1 KNRII
6 YEAVNRQLYKVHP
19 YGQQPTIGEVE
30 HLKNPSIA
38 NIEKYFSTYY
48 VPNNMAVVISG
59 DIDPEETIV
68 LVAERFSSW
77 QRKPLPEPRQYV
89 DPPINGVE
97 RVEVTYP
104 GEEYVMLAFPTAS
117 QNSDDAHALMI
128 CDMIL
133 DNRVAGLININL
145 NQKQA
150 VRSAG

>member
-1 KNRII
+1 
-6 YEAVNRQLYKVHP
+6 
-19 YGQQPTIGEVE
+19 
-30 HLKNPSIA
+30 
-38 NIEKYFSTYY
+38 YY

-77 QRKPLPEPRQYV
+77 QQKPLPEPRQYV

-150 VRSAG
+150 VRSAGSFPQMFNDAGAQYLWGIPKADQTLEEVE